1 MKIKIIISTIFLLFF
16 VFGKA
21 QNKKQEN
28 PYTHYLDSL
37 YTQDSIPLICLP
49 NMYVFPQ
56 MTFQNE
62 EEEIKYRRLV
72 RDVKKILP
80 YSKLIY
86 ETLLE
91 TYEFLETIPSAKEKE
106 KHLKR
111 MENDLFA
118 EYKPVLKNFTFAQGR
133 LFIKLIDRE
142 CNQSSYALI
151 KTFLGKNK
159 AAFWQGI
166 GLVFNMDLKTEY
178 DPKGKDRVIE
188 EVVQMVEAGV
198 L

>member
-118 EYKPVLKNFTFAQGR
+118 EYKPVLKNFTFSQGR

-159 AAFWQGI
+159 ATFWQGI